1 MASHG
6 SVSNWISALKDG
18 DSAAA
23 QPLWER
29 YYRQL
34 VDLARKKLRTTNRRA
49 ADEEDV
55 VQNAF
60 HSFFRAVDQGRF
72 PKLDDRDSL
81 WRLLVVI
88 TANKALK
95 QLEHAHRQKRGGG
108 TQNGQTGMYSL
119 ALGDESALVEFVG
132 DEPTPDFAAQIAE
145 EYGRLL
151 DLLGDEKL
159 REVAVWKMEGYG
171 NDDIAEKLGCSRR
184 TVARKLEA
192 IRILW
197 NNEQTP

>member
-1 MASHG
+1 MSSDG

-34 VDLARKKLRTTNRRA
+34 VDLARKKLRTNSRRA

-60 HSFFRAVDQGRF
+60 HSFFRALDQGRF
-72 PKLDDRDSL
+72 PQLDDRDSL

-95 QLEHAHRQKRGGG
+95 QMGYQHPSKRGGHRAG
-108 TQNGQTGMYSL
+108 G
-119 ALGDESALVEFVG
+119 ALE
-132 DEPTPDFAAQIAE
+132 
-145 EYGRLL
+145 
-151 DLLGDEKL
+151 
-159 REVAVWKMEGYG
+159 
-171 NDDIAEKLGCSRR
+171 
-184 TVARKLEA
+184 
-192 IRILW
+192 
-197 NNEQTP
+197 